1 MFFISLFNPQLFPF
15 IPIRA
20 SVHLLLRTH
29 THTCVNMFL
38 VFLLTITRNSS
49 RPVVSSLQLSVYNRQ
64 VKVQSLNFFFSLD
77 WTYAWQRGRV
87 TGSCLFMP
95 LNVWRATRKCPH
107 ALLLLLSQ
115 TLIFDTHH
123 GGSTRL
129 RDKINPFCRPQAR
142 LVLGSGS
149 GWSAG
154 TFLTLFDGVCTPC
167 GVLAS
172 SSGGSSP
179 ETWVP
184 TSGCLPGIQVMKSGR
199 IQRCLSTQVP
209 VPPLGDS
216 STRVLLKEGRESVV
230 VVLQE
235 RPLAHVTTR
244 RISKFHAH
252 WLHPGEDFSDSIF
265 ATSCNG

>member
-1 MFFISLFNPQLFPF
+1 MWVSSSHSPAHAYTPVWICLY
-15 IPIRA
+15 
-20 SVHLLLRTH
+20 LL
-29 THTCVNMFL
+29 
-38 VFLLTITRNSS
+38 FLLTLTRNSS
-49 RPVVSSLQLSVYNRQ
+49 RSVVSSLQLSVYNRQ
-64 VKVQSLNFFFSLD
+64 VKVPSLNFFFSLD

-154 TFLTLFDGVCTPC
+154 TFLTLFDGVCSPC

-184 TSGCLPGIQVMKSGR
+184 TSGCLPGIQVHQIREDTNMSVYPGTCSSG
-199 IQRCLSTQVP
+199 QRF
-209 VPPLGDS
+209 
-216 STRVLLKEGRESVV
+216 
-230 VVLQE
+230 
-235 RPLAHVTTR
+235 
-244 RISKFHAH
+244 I
-252 WLHPGEDFSDSIF
+252 HPGPLEGWRRV
-265 ATSCNG
+265 SCRGSARTTVSARDHETTK